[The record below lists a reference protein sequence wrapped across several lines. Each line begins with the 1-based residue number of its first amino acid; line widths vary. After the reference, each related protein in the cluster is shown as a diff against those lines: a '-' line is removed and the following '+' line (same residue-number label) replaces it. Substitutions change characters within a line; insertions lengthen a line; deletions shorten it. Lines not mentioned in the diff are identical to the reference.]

1 MQKNC
6 LPYTREWV
14 NQQMQD
20 CTVCPRNCH
29 ANRLSGQTG
38 FCSAPAEI
46 HAARAALHFWEEPCI
61 SGSTGSGTV
70 FFSGCN
76 LQCCFC
82 QNHDIALS
90 KCGREI
96 SSGRLVHIFFELQE
110 KGAHNIN
117 LVTPTHYL
125 PQIAKALYEA
135 KEKGLHI
142 PVVYNSSG
150 YESVTSLQYLEG
162 LVDIYL
168 PDFKYISAHLS
179 TLLSHAPDYTEC
191 ADAALAEMLRQTGDP
206 VFSEDSLLQK
216 GVMVR
221 HLVLPGQVKES
232 KKVLRH
238 LHETYGNHIYISI
251 MSQYTPLDA
260 LSDRYPLP
268 ELARP
273 LSREEYDRV
282 MKFAGQIGIENGFYQ
297 TGEVASE
304 SFIPPFSGEGL

>member
-1 MQKNC
+1 MQQNC
-6 LPYTREWV
+6 LPYTKEWV
-14 NQQMQD
+14 DQQMRD
-20 CTVCPRNCH
+20 CTICPRKCH
-29 ANRLSGQTG
+29 ADRLSGQTG
-38 FCSAPAEI
+38 FCSVPADI
-46 HAARAALHFWEEPCI
+46 HAARAALHYWEEPCI
-61 SGSTGSGTV
+61 SGSRGSGTL

-90 KCGREI
+90 N
-96 SSGRLVHIFFELQE
+96 SGQRITEERLVEIFFELQE

-125 PQIAKALYEA
+125 PQIARAIYEA
-135 KEKGLHI
+135 KKEGLHI
-142 PVVYNSSG
+142 PVLYNTSG
-150 YESVTSLQYLEG
+150 YESVASLQYLDG

-191 ADAALAEMLRQTGDP
+191 ADAALAEMLRQTGAP
-206 VFSEDSLLQK
+206 VFSADGLLKK
-216 GVMVR
+216 GVIVR

-238 LHETYGNHIYISI
+238 LHEAYGNRIYISI
-251 MSQYTPLDA
+251 MSQYTPLEA
-260 LSDRYPLP
+260 RTKHYPLP
-268 ELARP
+268 D
-273 LSREEYDRV
+273 LSRTLSKEEYERV
-282 MKFAGQIGIENGFYQ
+282 LLFAERIGIENGFYQ
-297 TGEVASE
+297 EGETAME